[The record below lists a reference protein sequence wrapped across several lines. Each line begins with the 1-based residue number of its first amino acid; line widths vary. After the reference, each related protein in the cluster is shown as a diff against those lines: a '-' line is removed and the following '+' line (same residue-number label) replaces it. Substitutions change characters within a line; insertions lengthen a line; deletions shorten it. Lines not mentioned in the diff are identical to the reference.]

1 MFESPSVPAVPLDGL
16 LRRTAEN
23 FPERVAV
30 RDEHGAIGY
39 GKLDAYADRFARA
52 LLRLTGGRQTAVG
65 VAGVLDPV
73 FAAGFYG
80 TSRSGNRVVMVNPLI
95 REAALEHVFRSA
107 GVEIALV
114 PVETAVRLRMVR
126 GHLPALREVFV
137 VDADRAVT
145 LPEGT
150 RPLAD
155 LLGRDGPSSA
165 ALPDPAAV
173 DPDSV
178 ACVQFTSGT
187 TGAPKGVQLTH
198 RNLVTN
204 AAQAA
209 HVLGLDADCVC
220 LNHLPLYHL
229 MHLNAAVLAGATQ
242 VLCHDP
248 DPVASFAA
256 AADAGATHY
265 FGLPVRLTRLAAD
278 QRLAA
283 VVPGPKLRLIAS
295 GGSALAPAVAGRLR
309 EQLGVPVIQGYGL
322 AELSPLS
329 HNDRP
334 ERSKPGSVGPAVP
347 GTECRIVDLETGV
360 DLGTGRPGEVL
371 LHGPQLM
378 AGYLNLPD
386 APDIDTDGWFHTGDV
401 GYQDGDGWL
410 FLVDRIKD
418 VFKVD
423 NELVSPSEIER
434 ILMRDVDVADCVVA
448 DIPDE
453 FSGATVWAG
462 IVPAG
467 SGPVDLRA
475 VVERANAQLADH
487 QRIRRAEQ
495 LTAVPR
501 SPNGKAGR
509 RLLREQLRDE
519 SPSPL
524 TSRRPFRPGEPSW

>member
-1 MFESPSVPAVPLDGL
+1 MSEVLSVPAVPLDGL
-16 LRRTAEN
+16 LRRAAER
-23 FPERVAV
+23 FPDRVAV
-30 RDEHGAIGY
+30 RNEHGAVGY
-39 GKLDAYADRFARA
+39 AELDAYADRFARA
-52 LLRLTGGRQTAVG
+52 LLRLTGGRQAAVG
-65 VAGVLDPV
+65 VAGVLDTV
-73 FAAGFYG
+73 FAAAFYG
-80 TSRSGNRVVMVNPLI
+80 TSRSGNCIVMVNPLV
-95 REAALEHVFRSA
+95 REASLQHIFRTA
-107 GVEIALV
+107 GIEIALV
-114 PVETAVRLRMVR
+114 PAETAGRLQTVRA
-126 GHLPALREVFV
+126 HLPALREVYV
-137 VDADRAVT
+137 VDADRLGT

-150 RPLAD
+150 RPLAE
-155 LLGRDGPSSA
+155 LLGREG
-165 ALPDPAAV
+165 LPAAAPPDLAAF

-187 TGAPKGVQLTH
+187 TGPPKGVQLTH

-229 MHLNAAVLAGATQ
+229 MHLNAAVYAGATQ

-248 DPVASFAA
+248 DPMASFAA
-256 AADAGATHY
+256 ATDAGATHY

-278 QRLAA
+278 QRLAEL
-283 VVPGPKLRLIAS
+283 VPGPKLRLIAS

-309 EQLGVPVIQGYGL
+309 GQLGVPVIQGYGL

-334 ERSKPGSVGPAVP
+334 ELSKPGSVGPVVP
-347 GTECRIVDLETGV
+347 GTECRIVDLETGAE
-360 DLGTGRPGEVL
+360 LGTGRPGEVL
-371 LHGPQLM
+371 LRGPQLM
-378 AGYLNLPD
+378 AGYLGLPD
-386 APDIDTDGWFHTGDV
+386 APDIDADGWFHTGDV

-434 ILMRDVDVADCVVA
+434 ILMHDADVADCVVA
-448 DIPDE
+448 DLPDE
-453 FSGATVWAG
+453 FSGAVVWAG
-462 IVPAG
+462 IVPADDA
-467 SGPVDLRA
+467 PVDLRA
-475 VVERANAQLADH
+475 VVDRANAQLADH

-501 SPNGKAGR
+501 SPNGKAER
-509 RLLREQLRDE
+509 HLLRERLRAG
-519 SPSPL
+519 
-524 TSRRPFRPGEPSW
+524 TAAA